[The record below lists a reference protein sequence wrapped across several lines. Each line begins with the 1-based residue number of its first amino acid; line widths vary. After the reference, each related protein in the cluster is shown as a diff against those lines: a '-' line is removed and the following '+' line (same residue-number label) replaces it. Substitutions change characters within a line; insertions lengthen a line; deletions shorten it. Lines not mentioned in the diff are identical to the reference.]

1 MAYSSAEEIEIRA
14 ATVLAVDEIMAKI
27 KSSGG
32 TLPIT
37 CSYEVDWLLWQMGEK
52 ALAEARVTV
61 EEAVKGDPSALHL
74 AEAATPMGRL
84 GDPKDTAAAVAFLC
98 MPASVYITGQV
109 IAVDGGLA
117 AQGFQG
123 PCVS

>member
-1 MAYSSAEEIEIRA
+1 
-14 ATVLAVDEIMAKI
+14 MAKAAVCHA
-27 KSSGG
+27 S
-32 TLPIT
+32 
-37 CSYEVDWLLWQMGEK
+37 E
-52 ALAEARVTV
+52 ALACEWAAAKIRVNCVCPWMVRTPLL

>member
-37 CSYEVDWLLWQMGEK
+37 CSYEVDWLLW
-52 ALAEARVTV
+52 
-61 EEAVKGDPSALHL
+61 
-74 AEAATPMGRL
+74 
-84 GDPKDTAAAVAFLC
+84 
-98 MPASVYITGQV
+98 
-109 IAVDGGLA
+109 
-117 AQGFQG
+117 
-123 PCVS
+123 